1 MNAFRRRLRLIIF
14 LVSGVPLAL
23 AGIVY
28 TGYQLLSAWD
38 ERASALTLRADLLSE
53 QLAQRLALGRLGE
66 VGLIVTGMAGSDDL
80 AAAVVTDAQG
90 RVVTQLSRG
99 GPQTPPPGITPGR
112 VQRGLQRMEY
122 LEPLRWQGRRV
133 GSLYLAVKLQP
144 IYSQVAQS
152 ALVGLLM
159 ITVAFAIAF
168 IIAVRFER
176 RVVSRVASVK
186 ALAERGPDA
195 FSSGDQ
201 AVDDDEEEAELADL
215 VHAVRDL
222 VRRVHHSNRHL
233 RSSRAYFLAL
243 INNTADLLFVV
254 DGDARIRFA
263 NDAVQRQL
271 GHRPDALEDRSLCD
285 LVVDDPR
292 EHGRSFEDCL
302 KQLAEQAPALEFK
315 HADGSSRLLE
325 LRISDRRE
333 DAAVAG
339 VLISARDVTD
349 RKVLEEELVYKNELL
364 NSVFNNIPALVYL
377 KDAEEHRYVRVNR
390 AMEEFLG
397 LPGRQVVGRT
407 DADLFP
413 ADEANRLR
421 ASDEQALRTGG
432 LTEELGFAFPTRDG
446 GMRTVNKRAVGII
459 PEDGRPRYVLV
470 VADEATEHSLL
481 VRELKSREDRYRHV
495 VENASEGFIL
505 HDVDGRILDV
515 NRRSCESLG
524 YSRDELLALNMAN
537 VMVASGDEPLK
548 QRWRSLKPGERQC
561 IQGQLRR
568 KDGSLLAAEVG
579 LAVWERDGRRYI
591 IALTRDTG
599 AKPAEPAATASEHN
613 GQSGLAVL
621 VAEPDSAVRRQI
633 TQRLQELG
641 CRVTAAITG
650 AEALVAARAGR
661 YRLAL
666 VAPCLPDLED
676 AGLLDWLE
684 VGAAGQG
691 AAQVV
696 GLGEPEQPE
705 RWPRGQRFLPRPP
718 DSAALAELLYGEA
731 GTKPATMR
739 GGSLG
744 DLDPET
750 ARQVMEAFESD
761 CKERLARM
769 LEELGQGEDDAL
781 RRDAHALKSG
791 SLQVGAAEMSE
802 HCDALSAAIRQGDRD
817 GARRHLD
824 RLMQAFQGSLERAR
838 EDYPSAD
845 EQPESPEDRG

>member
-23 AGIVY
+23 AGFVY
-28 TGYQLLSAWD
+28 TGYQLLSAWE

-53 QLAQRLALGRLGE
+53 QLAQRLALGRRGE

-80 AAAVVTDAQG
+80 AAAVVTDSQG

-99 GPQTPPPGITPGR
+99 GPQTPPPGLTPGR
-112 VQRGLQRMEY
+112 VQRGLQLMEY

-159 ITVAFAIAF
+159 ITVAFGFAF

-195 FSSGDQ
+195 FSLGDQ

-233 RSSRAYFLAL
+233 RSSRAYFMAL
-243 INNTADLLFVV
+243 INNAADLLFVV

-271 GHRPDALEDRSLCD
+271 GHRPDELEDRSLCD

-302 KQLAEQAPALEFK
+302 KQLAEEAPAVEFK

-333 DAAVAG
+333 DAAVTG
-339 VLISARDVTD
+339 VLISARDITD
-349 RKVLEEELVYKNELL
+349 RKVLEEEVVYKNELL
-364 NSVFNNIPALVYL
+364 NSVFDNIPALVYL

-397 LPGRQVVGRT
+397 LPGRHVVGRT

-432 LTEELGFAFPTRDG
+432 VTEELGFAFPTRDG

-470 VADEATEHSLL
+470 VAEEATEHSLL
-481 VRELKSREDRYRHV
+481 VRELQSREDRYRHV

-524 YSRDELLALNMAN
+524 YTRQELLSLSMAD
-537 VMVASGDEPLK
+537 VMVAAGGEALK
-548 QRWRSLKPGERQC
+548 QRWQSLKPGERQC

-568 KDGSLLAAEVG
+568 KDGSVLAAEVG

-591 IALTRDTG
+591 IALTRESGDE
-599 AKPAEPAATASEHN
+599 AAEPGAASEHA
-613 GQSGLAVL
+613 GQSGPPVL

-641 CRVTAAITG
+641 CRVTVATTG
-650 AEALVAARAGR
+650 AEALVAARAAR
-661 YRLAL
+661 YQLAL
-666 VAPCLPDLED
+666 VAPCLPDMED
-676 AGLLDWLE
+676 TGLLDWLQ

-705 RWPRGQRFLPRPP
+705 RWTRVRRFIPRPP
-718 DSAALAELLYGEA
+718 DFAALAELLRLNA
-731 GTKPATMR
+731 GTKPATAR

-750 ARQVMEAFESD
+750 ARRVMEAFESD

-791 SLQVGAAEMSE
+791 SLQVGAAEMSR
-802 HCDALSAAIRQGDRD
+802 HCDALSAAILQGDRG

-824 RLMQAFQGSLERAR
+824 GLMQAFQEALERAR
-838 EDYPSAD
+838 EAYPSAEED
-845 EQPESPEDRG
+845 PESPENRES